1 MPVSEQSTDA
11 AAGISAQVDG
21 TRTPP
26 TAKEFLIEQYR
37 KVRET
42 SEAICRPL
50 EIEDYGVQT
59 MDDVSPPK
67 WHLAH
72 TSWFFETFLLRP
84 SLDGYREF
92 HPQFNYLFN
101 SYYEAVGERH
111 PRPKRGLVSRPTV
124 EQVYQYRHHVDGN
137 MTRLSER
144 ANDEEWR
151 RLEPLIRLGLH
162 HEQQHQELLLTD
174 LKHILAQSPLRPDY
188 HSRESIPTA
197 RAGKLEWLAIPGG
210 LADVGFDGPGFCF
223 DNELPR
229 HRVHLQPHRL
239 ASRPVTSGEFLEF
252 IAAGGY
258 REPRYWL
265 SDGWAAVDEKGWDS
279 PLYWERHDGQWWQMT
294 LSGFR
299 PVEESE
305 PVCHV
310 SYYEA
315 DAYACWRGKRL
326 PTEAEWETAA
336 ADDAVQGNFYGS
348 GNLHPVPVAERDSK
362 LAQMFGDVWEW
373 TQSPYSPYPGFK
385 PAAGA
390 VGEYNGKFM
399 CNQFVLRGG
408 SCVSSAGHLR
418 PTYRNFFP
426 PDARWQFSGI
436 RLADD

>member
-1 MPVSEQSTDA
+1 MPVSEKSTNA
-11 AAGISAQVDG
+11 AVAVPAEG
-21 TRTPP
+21 
-26 TAKEFLIEQYR
+26 EQTGNLAAENLLLDHYR
-37 KVRET
+37 KIREI

-84 SLDGYREF
+84 SLAGYRVF
-92 HPQFNYLFN
+92 HPKFNYLFN

-111 PRPKRGLVSRPTV
+111 PRPKRGLASRPTV
-124 EQVYQYRHHVDGN
+124 EHVYRFRHHVDVN
-137 MTRLSER
+137 MSRLIEQ
-144 ANDEEWR
+144 ADDEDQR
-151 RLEPLIRLGLH
+151 RLEPLIHLGLH

-174 LKHILAQSPLRPDY
+174 LKHILAQSPLRPAY
-188 HSRESIPTA
+188 HSRQAAPA
-197 RAGKLEWLAIPGG
+197 AAAGELGWLDFPGG
-210 LADVGFDGPGFCF
+210 SADIGFEGPGFCF

-229 HRVHLQPHRL
+229 HRVHLEPYRL
-239 ASRPVTSGEFLEF
+239 ASRLVTSGEFLEF

-258 REPRYWL
+258 GEPRYWL
-265 SDGWAAVDEKGWDS
+265 SDGWAAVSEKGWDS
-279 PLYWERHDGQWWQMT
+279 PLYWEKQNGQWWQTT

-299 PVEESE
+299 PVGESE
-305 PVCHV
+305 PVCHL

-336 ADDAVQGNFYGS
+336 ADRTVQGNFRED
-348 GNLHPVPVAERDSK
+348 GNLHPMPASERGSRP
-362 LAQMFGDVWEW
+362 ARMFGDVWEW
-373 TQSPYSPYPGFK
+373 TRSPYSPYPGFK
-385 PAAGA
+385 PAPGA

-418 PTYRNFFP
+418 ATYRNFFP

>member
-1 MPVSEQSTDA
+1 MPVSERSTNA
-11 AAGISAQVDG
+11 AVALSRESDTARDS
-21 TRTPP
+21 P
-26 TAKEFLIEQYR
+26 TKKPLLDQYQR
-37 KVRET
+37 VRET

-92 HPQFNYLFN
+92 HSQFNYLFN

-111 PRPKRGLVSRPTV
+111 PRPKRGLMSRPTV
-124 EQVYQYRHHVDGN
+124 EQVYQYRHRVDGD
-137 MTRLSER
+137 MARLIEQ
-144 ANDEEWR
+144 ADEEESQR
-151 RLEPLIRLGLH
+151 IEPLIQLGLR

-174 LKHILAQSPLRPDY
+174 LKHILAQSPLRPAY
-188 HSRESIPTA
+188 HSRESIPSA
-197 RAGKLEWLAIPGG
+197 RAGKLEWLPFPGG
-210 LADVGFDGPGFCF
+210 SADVGFDGPGFCF
-223 DNELPR
+223 DNEQPR
-229 HRVHLQPHRL
+229 HRVHLEPHRL
-239 ASRPVTSGEFLEF
+239 ASRLVTSGEFLEF

-265 SDGWAAVDEKGWDS
+265 SDGWAAVNENGWDS
-279 PLYWERHDGQWWQMT
+279 PLYWEQQDGRWWQTT

-299 PVEESE
+299 PAEESE

-336 ADDAVQGNFYGS
+336 SHRAVQGNFYES
-348 GNLHPVPVAERDSK
+348 GNLHPIPVAEGGSRLD
-362 LAQMFGDVWEW
+362 QMFGDCWEW

-385 PAAGA
+385 AAAGA

-408 SCVSSAGHLR
+408 SCCTSAGHLR
-418 PTYRNFFP
+418 ATYRNFFP